1 MKDDILKKHL
11 ESQPRSQGPLS
22 SSRGRRREDPGNEVA
37 RKSFTYPQ
45 AVHVNDHVL
54 SYHKAAPCLKEPTA
68 MSRQNLKRKE
78 KTLTDLK
85 LIYPF

>member
-1 MKDDILKKHL
+1 MKDDVLKKHL
-11 ESQPRSQGPLS
+11 ESQPRSKGPLS
-22 SSRGRRREDPGNEVA
+22 SSRGRMRENPGNEVA

-45 AVHVNDHVL
+45 AVHENDHIL

-78 KTLTDLK
+78 KHID
-85 LIYPF
+85 